1 MMRLVM
7 AVLAGLGVYLLV
19 VPSVAK
25 PIVTV
30 GAPKRPWKQRLR
42 PAALSA
48 GPAGAAALCAYVIFG
63 AWLPAGL
70 IGLITL
76 GAGPAID
83 AQRTRQRRAIAQDAW
98 PRLLEE
104 LRVRT
109 GSLGRSI
116 PQAIFEVGLRGPV
129 ELRSAFAAGQRV
141 WMATADFG
149 RSVARLKEELNDPT
163 ADAVL
168 ETLLVAHDIGSSG
181 LDKRL
186 EALVADRTADVSNR
200 KEARAKQ
207 GGVRFARRFVLL
219 VPVGMAL
226 VGTQLT
232 GGTAAYRTA
241 VGQVLLSAAVL
252 AVLGCWWMAGRLLVI
267 PTERRV
273 FNA

>member
-1 MMRLVM
+1 
-7 AVLAGLGVYLLV
+7 
-19 VPSVAK
+19 
-25 PIVTV
+25 
-30 GAPKRPWKQRLR
+30 
-42 PAALSA
+42 
-48 GPAGAAALCAYVIFG
+48 
-63 AWLPAGL
+63 
-70 IGLITL
+70 
-76 GAGPAID
+76 
-83 AQRTRQRRAIAQDAW
+83 
-98 PRLLEE
+98 

-129 ELRSAFAAGQRV
+129 ELRPAFAAAQRV
-141 WMATADFG
+141 WTASGDFG
-149 RSVARLKEELNDPT
+149 RSIARLKEELDDPT

-186 EALVADRTADVSNR
+186 EALVADRTADVTNR

-207 GGVRFARRFVLL
+207 GGVRFARRFVLI
-219 VPVGMAL
+219 VPIGMAL

-232 GGTAAYRTA
+232 GGTAAYRTPL
-241 VGQVLLSAAVL
+241 GQTLLSVAVL
-252 AVLGCWWMAGRLLVI
+252 AVLGCWWMAGRYLSI